1 MPIIID
7 KVLCD
12 QSPDC
17 PSVKWCISGAL
28 HHDPVSGKLEY
39 DRETCSNCGTCMSW
53 CGPGAIYFAETDE
66 ELLFLEE
73 ELRKTT
79 DG

>member
-1 MPIIID
+1 MPILID
-7 KVLCD
+7 ASRCD

-28 HHDPVSGKLEY
+28 SYDTQLGQLKY
-39 DRETCSNCGTCMSW
+39 DREACSNCGTCMSW

-66 ELLFLEE
+66 EIAFIKE
-73 ELRKTT
+73 ELKIATNE
-79 DG
+79 